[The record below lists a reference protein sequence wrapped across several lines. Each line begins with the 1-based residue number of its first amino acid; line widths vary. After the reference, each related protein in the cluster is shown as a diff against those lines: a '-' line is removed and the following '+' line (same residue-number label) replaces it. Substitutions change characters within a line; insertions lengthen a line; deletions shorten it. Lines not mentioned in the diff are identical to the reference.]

1 MPISANFSLIIE
13 NGLNKMYFL
22 QKSRTLF
29 LKNNYYPEIKD
40 VNSTS
45 IIIAQQEKIMVEAIK
60 NALIHEGF
68 EVKATS
74 SSILDTIQ
82 NLQKYNPDILILG
95 SSLSGMS
102 NLKVLEN
109 LGVNSPTKIILYTH
123 NTDLEDALTAI
134 KKGVMGYL
142 NTDTDLA
149 ELITCVKA
157 VINGSKYLCHIT
169 RNSLFLMD
177 NQQPTKPIR
186 NNKLS
191 DQENRILSLVAEG
204 KTNDEIAGILSIA
217 SNTVNN
223 HRANIRKKLDLKGG
237 KSILLQYA
245 ISQKNYYG

>member
-1 MPISANFSLIIE
+1 VEF
-13 NGLNKMYFL
+13 FC
-22 QKSRTLF
+22 
-29 LKNNYYPEIKD
+29 KNSVLCIDKQIPQRNID
-40 VNSTS
+40 VNPTS
-45 IIIAQQEKIMVEAIK
+45 IIIAQQEKIMVDAIK
-60 NALIHEGF
+60 SALVHEGF
-68 EVKATS
+68 EVKATAS
-74 SSILDTIQ
+74 SFAETLE
-82 NLQKYNPDILILG
+82 NLQKFSPDILILG

-109 LGVNSPTKIILYTH
+109 LTINPSTKIILYTR

-142 NTDTDLA
+142 NTNTDLE
-149 ELITCVKA
+149 ELLTCVKA
-157 VINGSKYLCHIT
+157 VINGSKFLCHIT

-177 NQQPTKPIR
+177 NQQPVKPIR

-204 KTNDEIAGILSIA
+204 KTNDEIADILNIA

>member
-1 MPISANFSLIIE
+1 
-13 NGLNKMYFL
+13 
-22 QKSRTLF
+22 
-29 LKNNYYPEIKD
+29 
-40 VNSTS
+40 
-45 IIIAQQEKIMVEAIK
+45 MVEAIK
-60 NALIHEGF
+60 SALIQEGF
-68 EVKATS
+68 EILATAPS
-74 SSILDTIQ
+74 LAETS
-82 NLQKYNPDILILG
+82 NLLNKFTPDILIIG
-95 SSLSGMS
+95 TELSGMN

-109 LGVNSPTKIILYTH
+109 LIISPSTKIILYSR
-123 NTDLEDALTAI
+123 NTDLEKTLTAI

-142 NTDTDLA
+142 NLDTDLD

-169 RNSLFLMD
+169 RNDLFLLD
-177 NQQPTKPIR
+177 NQQPAKPIR

-191 DQENRILSLVAEG
+191 EQENKVLSLVAEG
-204 KTNDEIAGILSIA
+204 KTNDEIADMLNIA

>member
-1 MPISANFSLIIE
+1 MYLQTKHHKE
-13 NGLNKMYFL
+13 N
-22 QKSRTLF
+22 T
-29 LKNNYYPEIKD
+29 D
-40 VNSTS
+40 VNPIS

-74 SSILDTIQ
+74 STFAETLEILK
-82 NLQKYNPDILILG
+82 KYSPDVLILG

-109 LGVNSPTKIILYTH
+109 LNIHTSTKIILYTR

-142 NTDTDLA
+142 NTNTDLE
-149 ELITCVKA
+149 ELMTCLKA
-157 VINGSKYLCHIT
+157 VINGSKFLCHIT

-177 NQQPTKPIR
+177 NQQPVKPIR

-204 KTNDEIAGILSIA
+204 KTNDEIADILNIA

>member
-1 MPISANFSLIIE
+1 V
-13 NGLNKMYFL
+13 
-22 QKSRTLF
+22 
-29 LKNNYYPEIKD
+29 NN
-40 VNSTS
+40 TT
-45 IIIAQQEKIMVEAIK
+45 IIIAKQEKIMVEAIK
-60 NALIHEGF
+60 SALIQEGF
-68 EVKATS
+68 EILATAPS
-74 SSILDTIQ
+74 LAETS
-82 NLQKYNPDILILG
+82 NLLNKYTPDILIIG
-95 SSLSGMS
+95 SELSGMN

-109 LGVNSPTKIILYTH
+109 LIISPSTKIILYSR
-123 NTDLEDALTAI
+123 NTDLEKTLTAI

-142 NTDTDLA
+142 NLDTDLD

-169 RNSLFLMD
+169 RNDLFLLD
-177 NQQPTKPIR
+177 NQQPAKPIR

-191 DQENRILSLVAEG
+191 EQENKVLSLVAEG
-204 KTNDEIAGILSIA
+204 KTNEEIADILNIA

>member
-1 MPISANFSLIIE
+1 MYLQIQYYKE
-13 NGLNKMYFL
+13 N
-22 QKSRTLF
+22 
-29 LKNNYYPEIKD
+29 ID
-40 VNSTS
+40 VNPTP

-60 NALIHEGF
+60 NALIHEGLD
-68 EVKATS
+68 VKATS
-74 SSILDTIQ
+74 STFAETLESLI
-82 NLQKYNPDILILG
+82 KYNPDILILG
-95 SSLSGMS
+95 SSLSGIS

-109 LGVNSPTKIILYTH
+109 LNIHTSTKIILYTR

-142 NTDTDLA
+142 NTNTDLE
-149 ELITCVKA
+149 ELMTCVKA
-157 VINGSKYLCHIT
+157 VINGSKFLCHIT
-169 RNSLFLMD
+169 RNSFFLMD
-177 NQQPTKPIR
+177 NQQLSQPVK

-204 KTNDEIAGILSIA
+204 KTNDEIADILNIA

-245 ISQKNYYG
+245 VSQKNYYG

>member
-1 MPISANFSLIIE
+1 V
-13 NGLNKMYFL
+13 
-22 QKSRTLF
+22 
-29 LKNNYYPEIKD
+29 NN
-40 VNSTS
+40 TT
-45 IIIAQQEKIMVEAIK
+45 IIIAKQEKIMVEAIK
-60 NALIHEGF
+60 NALIQEGF
-68 EVKATS
+68 EILATAPS
-74 SSILDTIQ
+74 LAETS
-82 NLQKYNPDILILG
+82 NLLNRFTPDILIIG
-95 SSLSGMS
+95 SELSGMN

-109 LGVNSPTKIILYTH
+109 LSINPSTKIVLYSRY
-123 NTDLEDALTAI
+123 TDLEKTLTAI

-142 NTDTDLA
+142 NLDTDLN

-169 RNSLFLMD
+169 RNDLFLLD
-177 NQQPTKPIR
+177 NQQPAKPIR

-191 DQENRILSLVAEG
+191 EQENKVLSLVAEG
-204 KTNDEIAGILSIA
+204 KTNDEIADMLNIA

>member
-1 MPISANFSLIIE
+1 V
-13 NGLNKMYFL
+13 
-22 QKSRTLF
+22 
-29 LKNNYYPEIKD
+29 NN
-40 VNSTS
+40 TT
-45 IIIAQQEKIMVEAIK
+45 IIIAKQEKIMVEAIK
-60 NALIHEGF
+60 NALIQEGF
-68 EVKATS
+68 EILATAPS
-74 SSILDTIQ
+74 LAETS
-82 NLQKYNPDILILG
+82 NLLNRFTPDILIIG
-95 SSLSGMS
+95 SELSGMN

-109 LGVNSPTKIILYTH
+109 LIISPSTKIILYSR
-123 NTDLEDALTAI
+123 NTDLEKTLTAI

-142 NTDTDLA
+142 NLDTDLN

-169 RNSLFLMD
+169 RNDLFLLD
-177 NQQPTKPIR
+177 NQQPAKPIR

-191 DQENRILSLVAEG
+191 EQENKVLSLVAEG
-204 KTNDEIAGILSIA
+204 KTNDEIADMLNIA

>member
-1 MPISANFSLIIE
+1 MVLRLNLYNSVNKYHQE
-13 NGLNKMYFL
+13 N
-22 QKSRTLF
+22 
-29 LKNNYYPEIKD
+29 ID
-40 VNSTS
+40 VNPTS
-45 IIIAQQEKIMVEAIK
+45 IIIAQQEKIMVDAIK

-74 SSILDTIQ
+74 SSFAETLES
-82 NLQKYNPDILILG
+82 LKKYNPEILILG

-109 LGVNSPTKIILYTH
+109 LNVNPSTKVILYTR
-123 NTDLEDALTAI
+123 NTELEDALTAI

-142 NTDTDLA
+142 NVNTDIE
-149 ELITCVKA
+149 ELMTCVKA
-157 VINGSKYLCHIT
+157 VINGSKFLCHIT

-177 NQQPTKPIR
+177 NQQPVKPIK

-191 DQENRILSLVAEG
+191 DQENRIISLVAEG
-204 KTNDEIAGILSIA
+204 KTNDEIANILNIA

>member
-1 MPISANFSLIIE
+1 
-13 NGLNKMYFL
+13 
-22 QKSRTLF
+22 
-29 LKNNYYPEIKD
+29 

-45 IIIAQQEKIMVEAIK
+45 IIIAKQEKIMVEAIK
-60 NALIHEGF
+60 NALINEGY

-74 SSILDTIQ
+74 SSFAETLEIL
-82 NLQKYNPDILILG
+82 KKHNPDLLILG
-95 SSLSGMS
+95 CELSGMS

-109 LGVNSPTKIILYTH
+109 LSVGANTKVVLYTR
-123 NTDLEDALTAI
+123 NTDLEEALTAI

-142 NTDTDLA
+142 NTDTDLE
-149 ELITCVKA
+149 ELLTCVKA
-157 VINGSKYLCHIT
+157 VLNGSKFLCHVT
-169 RNSLFLMD
+169 RNALFLLD
-177 NQQPTKPIR
+177 NQQPAKPIK

-191 DQENRILSLVAEG
+191 DQENRVMNLLAEG
-204 KTNDEIAGILSIA
+204 KTNDEIADILNIA

>member
-1 MPISANFSLIIE
+1 
-13 NGLNKMYFL
+13 MYI
-22 QKSRTLF
+22 QTNTT
-29 LKNNYYPEIKD
+29 NNID
-40 VNSTS
+40 VNPTS

-60 NALIHEGF
+60 NALIQEGF
-68 EVKATS
+68 EVKATAS
-74 SSILDTIQ
+74 SFTETLEC
-82 NLQKYNPDILILG
+82 LQKYNPNILILG

-109 LGVNSPTKIILYTH
+109 LNINPSTKIILYTR

-142 NTDTDLA
+142 NTNTDLE

-157 VINGSKYLCHIT
+157 IINGSKYLCHIT

-177 NQQPTKPIR
+177 NQQPAKPIR

-204 KTNDEIAGILSIA
+204 KTNDEIADILNIA